1 MDLLI
6 VSGMSGSGKSS
17 AIKILEDMGF
27 YCVDNFPIDL
37 YESLPK
43 LIKKSNLNN
52 KIAIT
57 LDVRNRQ
64 SFSMINDMFKFLE
77 DNDIIYSMLF
87 IDTDSEKLLLRYKET
102 RRRHPL
108 MDSDKNLEFA
118 IEMERFLLEDIRGV
132 ADYLLDTSDMLIM
145 DLREHLF
152 SLFGESMNTD
162 LIISFVSFGFKYG
175 LLADAD
181 LVFDLRALKN
191 PYYISDL
198 RAKTGNDQEVFDY
211 VLANS
216 DAQTLYKHIY
226 DYLEFSVPLYIR
238 EGKSQ
243 LVVGLACT
251 GGQHR
256 SVTFA
261 NKLYD
266 DFNLDGVR
274 KLKNHRDIKK

>member
-132 ADYLLDTSDMLIM
+132 AD
-145 DLREHLF
+145 
-152 SLFGESMNTD
+152 
-162 LIISFVSFGFKYG
+162 
-175 LLADAD
+175 
-181 LVFDLRALKN
+181 
-191 PYYISDL
+191 
-198 RAKTGNDQEVFDY
+198 
-211 VLANS
+211 
-216 DAQTLYKHIY
+216 
-226 DYLEFSVPLYIR
+226 
-238 EGKSQ
+238 
-243 LVVGLACT
+243 
-251 GGQHR
+251 
-256 SVTFA
+256 
-261 NKLYD
+261 
-266 DFNLDGVR
+266 
-274 KLKNHRDIKK
+274 